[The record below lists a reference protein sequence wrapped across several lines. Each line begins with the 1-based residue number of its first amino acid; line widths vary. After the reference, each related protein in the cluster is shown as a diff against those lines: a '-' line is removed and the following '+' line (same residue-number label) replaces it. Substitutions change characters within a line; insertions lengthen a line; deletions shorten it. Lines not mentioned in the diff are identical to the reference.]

1 MNESFSLGR
10 IAGIRIGFN
19 WSWFVVFGLVV
30 WMLAVNVFPA
40 REPGL
45 GGEIY
50 VLMAAIGAV
59 LFFVSLLAHE
69 LGHALQ
75 AKREGMEIEGIT
87 LWLLG
92 GVAKFRGVWP
102 TAGAEFR
109 IAIAGPAV
117 SFVLGAGFM
126 LAAIFMPL
134 PDAVAVV
141 AAWLGFVNLLLLF
154 FNLLPALPLD
164 GGRLFR
170 SFLWRVTGDFGRST
184 RVSALIGQAFGYLLI
199 AAGVYLLIGQRSFG
213 GIWFAIVGWFL
224 VGAAGAEEKFS
235 SARQALDG
243 LLVGD
248 VMVREPVSVSPTST
262 LDEFLAQVVGERRF
276 TAYPVV
282 ADGKPLGVLTASG
295 VETVPEPARRRQ
307 TVGELAQPLKEL
319 PTFSRN
325 EDLASGFL
333 KLIQDDVGRGLVL
346 ENGRL
351 IGLLSLTDVLRLL
364 DLRGSAKST
373 GWLRGSTS

>member
-45 GGEIY
+45 SGEIY
-50 VLMAAIGAV
+50 VVMAAAGAV
-59 LFFVSLLAHE
+59 LFFASLLAHE
-69 LGHALQ
+69 LAHALQ
-75 AKREGMEIEGIT
+75 ARREGMEIEGIT

-117 SFVLGAGFM
+117 SFILGAAFL
-126 LAAIFMPL
+126 LAALFMPL
-134 PDAVAVV
+134 PDAVAIV
-141 AAWLGFVNLLLLF
+141 AGWLGFINLLLLV

-164 GGRLFR
+164 GGRVFR
-170 SFLWRVTGDFGRST
+170 SALWHFKGDFGWST
-184 RVSALIGQAFGYLLI
+184 RISARIGQGFGYLLI
-199 AAGVYLLIGQRSFG
+199 AAGIYLLIGQGSFSG
-213 GIWFAIVGWFL
+213 FWFAIVGWFL
-224 VGAAGAEEKFS
+224 VGSAGAEERFS
-235 SARQALDG
+235 AARQALDG

-248 VMVREPVSVSPTST
+248 VMVREPVSVSPSST
-262 LDEFLAQVVGERRF
+262 LQEFFMDVVRGRRF

-282 ADGKPLGVLTASG
+282 DDGKAVGVLTSSG
-295 VETVPEPARRRQ
+295 AEAVPAPAWTTQ
-307 TVGELAQPLKEL
+307 TVGELALPLERL
-319 PTFSRN
+319 PTFTRD
-325 EDLASGFL
+325 EDLASGL
-333 KLIQDDVGRGLVL
+333 VKLIQNGVGRGLVL
-346 ENGRL
+346 EDGRL
-351 IGLLSLTDVLRLL
+351 VGLLSLTDVLRLL
-364 DLRGSAKST
+364 DLRGAAKST
-373 GWLRGSTS
+373 SWLREST